1 MEHTFE
7 RLVRFEADDG
17 TTLYGNITDASAVS
31 NLVGTTA
38 NVLDGNLEIGF
49 SKTTRTA
56 IVKKVLSPLPAVHYF
71 ICIGLNYKKHAEEA
85 SLPIA
90 ENPVMFAKPPDAL
103 AGPDEAIPIHPIAQ
117 SQLDYEG
124 ELGVIIGRDAKD
136 VSEAEA
142 LDYVLGYVNSNDVS
156 ARNFQMP
163 ASVSGGQFSFCK
175 SFDGFAPIGP
185 IIASPKV
192 VPDPQALALVTR
204 VNGEQRQASTTGDMI
219 WSVRQ
224 LISFASQGTTLRKGT
239 LIMTGTPSGVGLFME
254 PKAFLNDGDVVEV
267 SFDEL
272 GTLRNTMQFQRE

>member
-1 MEHTFE
+1 MKHTFE

-17 TTLYGNITDASAVS
+17 TTEYGDVTDASVVD
-31 NLVGTTA
+31 NLVGATV
-38 NVLDGNLEIGF
+38 NILDGNLEHGF

-56 IVKKVLSPLPAVHYF
+56 TVKKVLSPLPAVHYF
-71 ICIGLNYKKHAEEA
+71 VCIGLNYKKHAEEA
-85 SLPIA
+85 NLSIA
-90 ENPVMFAKPPDAL
+90 DNPVIFAKPPDSL
-103 AGPDEAIPIHPIAQ
+103 AGPDEAIQIHPVAQ

-136 VSEAEA
+136 VSEADA
-142 LDYVLGYVNSNDVS
+142 LEYVLGYVNSNDVS

-185 IIASPKV
+185 VIASPRV
-192 VPDPQALALVTR
+192 VPDPQDLTLETR
-204 VNGEQRQASTTGDMI
+204 VNGERRQASTTADMI
-219 WSVRQ
+219 WTVRQ

-254 PKAFLNDGDVVEV
+254 PKTFLKDGDVVEI
-267 SFDEL
+267 SFGGL
-272 GTLRNTMQFQRE
+272 GTLRNTMKFQSM

>member
-1 MEHTFE
+1 MPHPFE

-17 TTLYGNITDASAVS
+17 TTLYGDVTDASAVS
-31 NLVGTTA
+31 NLVGTSVT
-38 NVLDGNLEIGF
+38 VLDGNLEDGF
-49 SKTTRTA
+49 SKTSRTA
-56 IVKKVLSPLPAVHYF
+56 TIKKVLSPLPSVHYF
-71 ICIGLNYKKHAEEA
+71 ICIGLNYKQHAEEA
-85 SLPIA
+85 SLAIA
-90 ENPVMFAKPPDAL
+90 ENPVIFAKPPDAL
-103 AGPDEAIPIHPIAQ
+103 AGPDDSIQIHPVAQ

-124 ELGVIIGRDAKD
+124 ELGVIIGLDAKN
-136 VSEAEA
+136 VSEDEA
-142 LDYVLGYVNSNDVS
+142 LDYVFGYVNSNDVS

-192 VPDPQALALVTR
+192 VPDPQALNLVTK
-204 VNGEQRQASTTGDMI
+204 VNGQQRQASSTGDMI
-219 WSVRQ
+219 WTVKQ

-254 PKAFLNDGDVVEV
+254 PKSFLSNGDVVEI

-272 GTLRNTMQFQRE
+272 GTLRNTMRFESK